1 MRLDKYLAD
10 MNVGTRSELKR
21 DIRKGLVTVG
31 GSVVKDPGRNVAPG
45 TDTVYYRGR
54 KIEYEAYVYY
64 MLNKPAGVISATE
77 DKKTQTVVDLLP
89 EERRRDIFPVGRLDK
104 DTEGLLLITN
114 DGELAHRLLSPK
126 YHVDK
131 KYYARIRGRVTD
143 EDVMAFARGIPL
155 EDFTCMPAD
164 LLIERSGEISD
175 VTVTIR
181 EGKFH
186 QIKRMF
192 EAVDKEVMYL
202 KRLEMGSLILDEELA
217 PGEFRRLTEEE
228 LGSLFALAGIL
239 PGNGERQG

>member
-10 MNVGTRSELKR
+10 MNAGTRSELKR

-31 GSVVKDPGRNVAPG
+31 GSVVKDPGRNVEPL
-45 TDTVYYRGR
+45 TDAVCYRGK
-54 KIEYEAYVYY
+54 KIEYETYVYY

-77 DKKTQTVVDLLP
+77 DKRMQTVVDLLP

-131 KYYARIRGRVTD
+131 KYFARIRGRVTD
-143 EDVMAFARGIPL
+143 EDVRAFARGIHL

-164 LLIERSGEISD
+164 LVIERSGEISE
-175 VTVTIR
+175 VTVIIR

-192 EAVDKEVMYL
+192 EAVDKEVIYL
-202 KRLEMGSLILDEELA
+202 KRLEMGSLILDPELA

-228 LGSLFALAGIL
+228 LRSLCALAGL
-239 PGNGERQG
+239 SRESGARQE